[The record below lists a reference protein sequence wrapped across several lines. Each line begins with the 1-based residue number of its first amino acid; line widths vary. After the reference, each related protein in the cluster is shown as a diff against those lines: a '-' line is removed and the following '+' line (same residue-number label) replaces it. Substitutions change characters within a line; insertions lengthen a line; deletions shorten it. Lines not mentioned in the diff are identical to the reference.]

1 MQTDAPSAELEQI
14 AESLE
19 PINLDW
25 LSIAIAAV
33 VFLAS
38 IILAR
43 LARRGLR
50 RLAGQVDIGSPALW
64 AASARISSWLIIFLG
79 FVGSLRVLGIDFLPL
94 MAGLGVAAVV
104 VAVALR
110 PFLENF
116 AAGLTL
122 QLQRPIEVGDQIAVR
137 QIEGEVKELTA
148 RTVVI
153 KTMDGRTVHIPNSN
167 VLESAITNF
176 TAGPQRRSII
186 DVGLAYDTDLAA
198 AVNVMVEAVAA
209 APGVIQEPPPEA
221 FIHEF
226 ADSTINAR
234 VRFWHEPHIRAGW
247 TIRHEVAVAI
257 KRALDEHGMEI
268 AFPQRVLWQGE
279 ARGEP
284 VLPDLS

>member
-1 MQTDAPSAELEQI
+1 MQVQAQSELEQI

-19 PINLDW
+19 PINLEW
-25 LSIAIAAV
+25 VSVAIAAA
-33 VFLAS
+33 VFITS
-38 IILAR
+38 IIVAR

-50 RLAGQVDIGSPALW
+50 RLSGRVDIGSPALW
-64 AASARISSWLIIFLG
+64 TASARISSWLIIFFG
-79 FVGSLRVLGIDFLPL
+79 VVGALRVMGIDFIPL
-94 MAGLGVAAVV
+94 VAGLGVAAVI

-122 QLQRPIEVGDQIAVR
+122 QLQRPFEIGDQVSVAQV
-137 QIEGEVKELTA
+137 EGEVTEFTA

-153 KTMDGRTVHIPNSN
+153 RTMDGRTVHVPNST
-167 VLESAITNF
+167 VLESPITNF

-186 DVGLAYDTDLAA
+186 DVGLAYDTDLAT
-198 AVNVMVEAVAA
+198 AVSLMAEAVAA

-234 VRFWHEPHIRAGW
+234 MRFWHEPQIRAGW

-257 KRALDEHGMEI
+257 KRALEEHGIEI
-268 AFPQRVLWQGE
+268 AFPQRVLWQGKS
-279 ARGEP
+279 RDEP
-284 VLPDLS
+284 VAGVS

>member
-1 MQTDAPSAELEQI
+1 MQAQSQSELEQI
-14 AESLE
+14 ADSLE

-25 LSIAIAAV
+25 LSLAIAAA

-38 IILAR
+38 IVLAR
-43 LARRGLR
+43 FARRGLR
-50 RLAGQVDIGSPALW
+50 QLAARVDIGSPALW
-64 AASARISSWLIIFLG
+64 AASARISSWLIIFFG
-79 FVGSLRVLGIDFLPL
+79 MVGSLRVLGIDFIPL

-137 QIEGEVKELTA
+137 QIEGEVKELNA

-153 KTMDGRTVHIPNSN
+153 RTMDGRTVHIPNSS
-167 VLESAITNF
+167 VLESPITNF
-176 TAGPQRRSII
+176 TDGPQRRSVI
-186 DVGLAYDTDLAA
+186 DVGLAYDTNLAE
-198 AVNVMVEAVAA
+198 AVEVMIDAVAA

-226 ADSTINAR
+226 GDSTINAR
-234 VRFWHEPHIRAGW
+234 VRFWHEPQIRAGW
-247 TIRHEVAVAI
+247 TIRHEVAVVI
-257 KRALDEHGMEI
+257 KRALDERDIEI

-279 ARGEP
+279 TGAEP
-284 VLPDLS
+284 AIPELG